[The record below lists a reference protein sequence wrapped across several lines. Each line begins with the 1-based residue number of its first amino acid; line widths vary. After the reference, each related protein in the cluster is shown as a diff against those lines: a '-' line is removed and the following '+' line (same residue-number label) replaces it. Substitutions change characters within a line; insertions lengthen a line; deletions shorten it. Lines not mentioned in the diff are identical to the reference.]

1 MSNKIS
7 KLSTDIAE
15 LPWKKQNHNYNY
27 TPTPQILFNY
37 KTSQKV

>member
-1 MSNKIS
+1 MSNTIS

-15 LPWKKQNHNYNY
+15 IPWKKTESKLHC

-37 KTSQKV
+37 KTSQKL